1 MNTSGLTS
9 FLSEANIKEHLCYFR
24 TLKNKYSI
32 IEKSYPTL
40 KGKGIA
46 EILKSNLNKKL
57 MEELTELARKIR
69 AHELYFSSFAAEV
82 KPSPLIRKHYYS
94 ENSFVYE
101 MKKAALSLEYGY
113 IYVYRDGRGIPR
125 FRCAER
131 LDDRIFFDRPLL
143 LVDLYEHAYFADYG
157 FNYRLYLDGAFS
169 HLDLSSVT

>member
-1 MNTSGLTS
+1 
-9 FLSEANIKEHLCYFR
+9 
-24 TLKNKYSI
+24 
-32 IEKSYPTL
+32 
-40 KGKGIA
+40 
-46 EILKSNLNKKL
+46 
-57 MEELTELARKIR
+57 
-69 AHELYFSSFAAEV
+69 
-82 KPSPLIRKHYYS
+82 
-94 ENSFVYE
+94 